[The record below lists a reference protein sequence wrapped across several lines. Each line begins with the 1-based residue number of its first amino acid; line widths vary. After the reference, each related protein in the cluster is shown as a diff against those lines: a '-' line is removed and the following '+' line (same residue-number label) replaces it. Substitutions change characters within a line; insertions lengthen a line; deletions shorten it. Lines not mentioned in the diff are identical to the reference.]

1 MPHLTSCHDWILT
14 PTQIRKLKTSQTKR
28 VPNPSTH
35 SNLRYHQ
42 NSIVF
47 SFEIRAI
54 NKQERRFARSLHQLL
69 YLHSKFPHPSL
80 NCSSYALHRSGDAIY
95 ILFSWAA
102 ILFWRQN
109 RYWFTKLEAIFISEG
124 CQDWSTT
131 NTCWDNGF
139 LCTLTVSRSSILH
152 MQHKYGL
159 PFAILLYRVVLFSL
173 MIFINDLS
181 AFVCIHAF
189 VYTGILNTAYL
200 YI

>member
-1 MPHLTSCHDWILT
+1 MYAQTNGQPQRKLSINRPFLNHGLCPGGVPTNLSVTKIKSSTVLQVMPHLTSCHDWILT

-95 ILFSWAA
+95 ILFS
-102 ILFWRQN
+102 
-109 RYWFTKLEAIFISEG
+109 
-124 CQDWSTT
+124 
-131 NTCWDNGF
+131 
-139 LCTLTVSRSSILH
+139 
-152 MQHKYGL
+152 
-159 PFAILLYRVVLFSL
+159 
-173 MIFINDLS
+173 
-181 AFVCIHAF
+181 
-189 VYTGILNTAYL
+189 
-200 YI
+200 